1 MKNLFLTKTRW
12 LVTIILLTALGSGN
26 AWGAI
31 ADGTYALCTS
41 TSDLEAGA
49 HYIIASGTSGSVYCI
64 SNVSQTNYRERVSAT
79 VSNDKITVASNSTIM
94 TFTLGGS
101 TDAWTFYTDNYAGT
115 AGYLASAA
123 SGSNNY
129 CRVLTNSTTGTI
141 SISNSVAT
149 IALKPHSTRKYL
161 KYNSGSS
168 RFACY
173 SSGQADVYLY
183 KLAPSCTTIPTVTA
197 ASNSSVTATT
207 ATVSCSD
214 GIEVLGSDGCSIS
227 SYGFVIGKSSN
238 PEIGGSGVTQHEVGT
253 TYTSTGVSFSKD
265 LTGLT
270 AETTYYVRPYATN
283 GKGTAYGTQTSFTTS
298 ALPKYTVTLK
308 DDGDKRTQAS
318 AGASVTLPVRAG
330 CAGYTFA
337 GWTKTWVAPQSSW
350 TTTAPTIIPA
360 GSYTPT
366 ANENL
371 YPVYT
376 KTEGGGGPTT
386 ESYGFEEESPT
397 NWTIGSQP
405 SRSNSNAHS
414 GSYAGYINTNH
425 TYVTFKEKVKV
436 TAFSFWLK
444 RTSTNSN
451 YNVYIETS
459 TNGTDW
465 SAAATYKMSDFGN
478 GTYTQKEMTWDG
490 STAYYVRFHCYNTTA
505 TRYVDDISITYS
517 GGSTTSYISVP
528 NCCTPLG
535 TINGSF

>member
-26 AWGAI
+26 AWGEEITYTFSSKSWTASP
-31 ADGTYALCTS
+31 ADWTSNTAGSSFESSGSARGVANNGVNGACTS
-41 TSDLEAGA
+41 PITFANVSSISIVASSNAKGGKVAIKIGDTQIANKEITNKNNITYTYDSDDYLSIANLSGNVQIVVTKNSKTVWVKSITITYSAAPAYTVGWTIDPAAGGSLSTT
-49 HYIIASGTSGSVYCI
+49 SGTSTTVTPNSAYTYGSPAYTV
-64 SNVSQTNYRERVSAT
+64 TTGSAT
-79 VSNDKITVASNSTIM
+79 VLQNTN
-94 TFTLGGS
+94 TFTA
-101 TDAWTFYTDNYAGT
+101 TPT
-115 AGYLASAA
+115 
-123 SGSNNY
+123 SN
-129 CRVLTNSTTGTI
+129 
-141 SISNSVAT
+141 
-149 IALKPHSTRKYL
+149 
-161 KYNSGSS
+161 
-168 RFACY
+168 
-173 SSGQADVYLY
+173 
-183 KLAPSCTTIPTVTA
+183 
-197 ASNSSVTATT
+197 
-207 ATVSCSD
+207 
-214 GIEVLGSDGCSIS
+214 CSIRINM
-227 SYGFVIGKSSN
+227 V
-238 PEIGGSGVTQHEVGT
+238 E
-253 TYTSTGVSFSKD
+253 
-265 LTGLT
+265 
-270 AETTYYVRPYATN
+270 RP
-283 GKGTAYGTQTSFTTS
+283 KF
-298 ALPKYTVTLK
+298 TVTLK

-318 AGASVTLPVRAG
+318 AGASVTLPSRDG

-337 GWTKTWVAPQSSW
+337 GWTKTWVAAQTEW

-451 YNVYIETS
+451 YYVYIETS

-505 TRYVDDISITYS
+505 ARYVDDISITYS
-517 GGSTTSYISVP
+517 GGSTTYYISEA

-535 TINGSF
+535 SINGSF

>member
-12 LVTIILLTALGSGN
+12 LVTIILLTALGIGN
-26 AWGAI
+26 AWGDTKTFTPTNFNGQGSSSGGSI
-31 ADGTYALCTS
+31 TYTNTPITVSSSKGYGYSTGQTRIINGGTLVVSCTS
-41 TSDLEAGA
+41 GYTISG
-49 HYIIASGTSGSVYCI
+49 IAL
-64 SNVSQTNYRERVSAT
+64 
-79 VSNDKITVASNSTIM
+79 
-94 TFTLGGS
+94 TFTSTKYQGGLS
-101 TDAWTFYTDNYAGT
+101 TSYTGLSTTSWTSPATTADARISKIVVTY
-115 AGYLASAA
+115 SAA
-123 SGSNNY
+123 
-129 CRVLTNSTTGTI
+129 
-141 SISNSVAT
+141 A
-149 IALKPHSTRKYL
+149 
-161 KYNSGSS
+161 
-168 RFACY
+168 
-173 SSGQADVYLY
+173 
-183 KLAPSCTTIPTVTA
+183 SCTTIPTVNA
-197 ASNSSVTATT
+197 ASNSSVTTTT
-207 ATVSCSD
+207 ATVSCSS
-214 GIEVLGSDGCSIS
+214 GISVLGSDGCSIS

-253 TYTSTGVSFSKD
+253 TYTSTGVSFSKE

-270 AETTYYVRPYATN
+270 ASTTYYVRPYATN

-308 DDGDKRTQAS
+308 DDGDTRTQAS
-318 AGASVTLPVRAG
+318 AGASVTLPAREG

-337 GWTKTWVAPQSSW
+337 GWTKTWVAPQESW

-444 RTSTNSN
+444 RTSTNSK

-465 SAAATYKMSDFGN
+465 SAAATYPMSDFGN

-535 TINGSF
+535 SVNGSI